1 MDYQFWATL
10 DGATKLAPP
19 TSKTGAWVPMI
30 FTILEALN
38 GSLDSTELLDVAVCV
53 ALNIMFYSLISSRSF
68 PKGLWSVH
76 PCHPIQSSSWY
87 RQEEPPSESEVPPNN
102 KFLPHQ
108 QQRHIFLNTN
118 WAIGSLGNTA
128 GSSMDQPTL
137 SPSTPFCIQNQWRL

>member
-53 ALNIMFYSLISSRSF
+53 ALNIMFYSLISS
-68 PKGLWSVH
+68 
-76 PCHPIQSSSWY
+76 Q
-87 RQEEPPSESEVPPNN
+87 
-102 KFLPHQ
+102 FLPK
-108 QQRHIFLNTN
+108 RPLICPSMPPYPIFKL
-118 WAIGSLGNTA
+118 
-128 GSSMDQPTL
+128 
-137 SPSTPFCIQNQWRL
+137 IQTGRAS